1 MCVNL
6 LLLCSRN
13 CIQQTSRFCFQDS
26 IVSRAVQQE
35 AELFRFP
42 LVASHKTDLLQKSK
56 DKIKPEQQ
64 ALPWSSRKSSLW
76 NEATSAD
83 CTRWLK
89 GNKLGQRLRLRAAQ
103 VGFSGGLS
111 IAWISS
117 SFPSWLPPWNLT
129 GLLIGLAWNGA
140 SRLKKLLK

>member
-56 DKIKPEQQ
+56 DKIKAEQQ
-64 ALPWSSRKSSLW
+64 ALPWSSRKS
-76 NEATSAD
+76 
-83 CTRWLK
+83 
-89 GNKLGQRLRLRAAQ
+89 RL
-103 VGFSGGLS
+103 
-111 IAWISS
+111 
-117 SFPSWLPPWNLT
+117 
-129 GLLIGLAWNGA
+129 
-140 SRLKKLLK
+140 